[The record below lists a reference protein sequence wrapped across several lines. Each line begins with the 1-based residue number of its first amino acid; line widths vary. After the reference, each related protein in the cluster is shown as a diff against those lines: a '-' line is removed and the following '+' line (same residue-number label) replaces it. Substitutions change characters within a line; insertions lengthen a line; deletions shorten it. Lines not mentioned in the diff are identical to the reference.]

1 MTDLSATTYFE
12 EAFSRNIGI
21 LTKDEQER
29 LASAR
34 VAIPGLGGV
43 GGAHL
48 VALTRVGIGK
58 FHIADFDVFEPVNI
72 NRQYGARSSTFG
84 QAKLDVLF
92 HEAKDINP
100 FLEIETFPEGLSPEN
115 LDIFLRG
122 VDVVVDGLDFF
133 AFDIRRMLFKRA
145 KALGIPVITAGPLG
159 FGTAL
164 LVFDPEKSPDFDDYF
179 AIRPEMDE
187 VEKIIAFAMGLAPKG
202 LHLSY
207 IDPESVDISAQ
218 KGPSLSAAC
227 FLCASMATVEVLRII
242 LGRPGGVRVPEYV
255 QFDPYKMRFV
265 KSCLR
270 WGNKGPI
277 QRFKIWIA
285 KRRYASEK

>member
-1 MTDLSATTYFE
+1 MA
-12 EAFSRNIGI
+12 
-21 LTKDEQER
+21 
-29 LASAR
+29 LA
-34 VAIPGLGGV
+34 
-43 GGAHL
+43 
-48 VALTRVGIGK
+48 RVGIGK
-58 FHIADFDVFEPVNI
+58 FHIADFDVFEQVNI
-72 NRQYGARSSTFG
+72 NRQYGARLSTFG

-92 HEAKDINP
+92 NEAKDINP
-100 FLEIETFPEGLSPEN
+100 FLEIEAFPEGLSQEN
-115 LDIFLRG
+115 MDIFLKD

-133 AFDIRRMLFKRA
+133 AFDIRRMLFRRA

-179 AIRPEMDE
+179 DIRPEMDV

-207 IDPESVDISAQ
+207 IDPGSVNITAQ

-227 FLCASMATVEVLRII
+227 FLCAGMATVEVLRII

-255 QFDPYKMRFV
+255 QFDPYKMKFV
-265 KSCLR
+265 KGRLR

-277 QRFKIWIA
+277 QRLKMWIA
-285 KRRYASEK
+285 KRRFASEK

>member
-1 MTDLSATTYFE
+1 MTNLSATTYFE

-21 LTKDEQER
+21 LTKDEQKR

-84 QAKLDVLF
+84 RAKLKVLF

-115 LDIFLRG
+115 LDIFLKG

-133 AFDIRRMLFKRA
+133 AFDIRRMLFRRA

-179 AIRPEMDE
+179 DIRPEMDV

-207 IDPESVDISAQ
+207 IDPESVDITAQ

-227 FLCASMATVEVLRII
+227 FLCAGMATVEVLRII
-242 LGRPGGVRVPEYV
+242 LDRPGGVCVPEYV
-255 QFDPYKMRFV
+255 QFDPYKMKFV
-265 KSCLR
+265 KGRLR

-277 QRFKIWIA
+277 QRLKMWIA
-285 KRRYASEK
+285 KRRFKE

>member
-1 MTDLSATTYFE
+1 MTDISATAYFE
-12 EAFSRNIGI
+12 EVFSRNIGI
-21 LTKDEQER
+21 ITKDEQER
-29 LASAR
+29 LTSAC

-48 VALTRVGIGK
+48 VALARAGIGK

-100 FLEIETFPEGLSPEN
+100 FLEIKAFPKGLSTEN
-115 LDIFLRG
+115 LDVFLKD

-145 KALGIPVITAGPLG
+145 KELGVPVVTAGPLG

-164 LVFDPEKSPDFDDYF
+164 LVFDPKKSPDFDDYF
-179 AIRPEMDE
+179 AIRPGMNE
-187 VEKIIAFAMGLAPKG
+187 VEKIMAFAIGLAPKG
-202 LHLSY
+202 LHMSY
-207 IDPESVDISAQ
+207 IDPDSVDISSQ

-227 FLCASMATVEVLRII
+227 FLCAGMAAAEVLRIL
-242 LGRPGGVRVPEYV
+242 LGRPGGVCVPEYV

-265 KSCLR
+265 KSRLK
-270 WGNKGPI
+270 WGNRGPI
-277 QRFKIWIA
+277 QRLKIWIA
-285 KRRYASEK
+285 KRRFASES